1 MKLLNS
7 QTILRCHTN
16 EEVETHN
23 RETEDIISQLS
34 DDNNYECA
42 MIIKRFDEAGINKE
56 PIIKS
61 CYLHD
66 CQNAVEY
73 ADIKQ
78 GVDIALVDGFLT
90 FVCYG
95 SEYKLNESIYI
106 VTTEIQIRPYNENRD
121 FILFDSMKSKL
132 TTV

>member
-16 EEVETHN
+16 EEIETNN

-42 MIIKRFDEAGINKE
+42 MIIKRFDEARINKE

-95 SEYKLNESIYI
+95 SEYKLNESI
-106 VTTEIQIRPYNENRD
+106 
-121 FILFDSMKSKL
+121 
-132 TTV
+132 

>member
-7 QTILRCHTN
+7 QTILRCQTN
-16 EEVETHN
+16 EEIEKHN
-23 RETEDIISQLS
+23 KEIEDIISQLS

-106 VTTEIQIRPYNENRD
+106 VTTGIQIRPYNENRD

>member
-16 EEVETHN
+16 EEVETRN

-34 DDNNYECA
+34 DDNNDECA
-42 MIIKRFDEAGINKE
+42 MIIKRFDEAGVNKE

-106 VTTEIQIRPYNENRD
+106 VTTGIQIRPYNENRD